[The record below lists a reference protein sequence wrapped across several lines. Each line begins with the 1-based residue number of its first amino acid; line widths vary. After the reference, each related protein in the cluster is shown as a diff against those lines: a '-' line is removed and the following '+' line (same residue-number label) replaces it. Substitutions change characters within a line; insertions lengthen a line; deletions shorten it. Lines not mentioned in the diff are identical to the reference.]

1 MHLIQI
7 QDHPGGSER
16 FSLVYPPC
24 TFTSS
29 HLAGSVRGIGSQPMR
44 RPSWQWA
51 VKPLRETKR
60 IGGSAVS
67 DTDSFI
73 DEVSEEVRR
82 DRLYGAIR
90 RYGWIAVAGVVA
102 IVGGASYNEYNKA
115 QQRVAAQS
123 LGDGILAAMEAEG
136 AADRAAALT
145 EVTAANAASGAVLTL
160 QRAAEL
166 EEAGDAAGAAALLD
180 ALAIDGDVAA
190 IYRQIAGFKAVL
202 LHGDSLPAADRRA
215 VLDGLVQTAPTLRIL
230 AEEQL
235 ALLDLETGETGAALE
250 RLERIV
256 ADAEASAG
264 LRRRA
269 SQLIV
274 ALGGDLLGG

>member
-1 MHLIQI
+1 M
-7 QDHPGGSER
+7 
-16 FSLVYPPC
+16 
-24 TFTSS
+24 
-29 HLAGSVRGIGSQPMR
+29 
-44 RPSWQWA
+44 
-51 VKPLRETKR
+51 
-60 IGGSAVS
+60 S

>member
-1 MHLIQI
+1 M
-7 QDHPGGSER
+7 
-16 FSLVYPPC
+16 
-24 TFTSS
+24 
-29 HLAGSVRGIGSQPMR
+29 
-44 RPSWQWA
+44 
-51 VKPLRETKR
+51 
-60 IGGSAVS
+60 S

-145 EVTAANAASGAVLTL
+145 EVAAANAASGAVLTL